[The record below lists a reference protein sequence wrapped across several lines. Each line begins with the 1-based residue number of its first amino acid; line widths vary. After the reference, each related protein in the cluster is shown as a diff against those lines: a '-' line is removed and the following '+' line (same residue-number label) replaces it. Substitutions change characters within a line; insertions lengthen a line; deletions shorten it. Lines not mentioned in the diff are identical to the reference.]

1 MFGLG
6 RSREPAGN
14 GQWLDCDGE
23 PVWLAWKPHP
33 KARRLKLLMAADGP
47 RLTLP
52 PRTSHRAA
60 EMFVHQ
66 HRDWLAQQWQKR
78 QAHVLLPLQI
88 GEPAQLPWLGQRLPI
103 AWIEDRALRV
113 VRHADH
119 WRIHTGARSSDAQ
132 LRAALLQEYR
142 HAGKVW
148 WLGVMQGYLS
158 DLPKAPSAL
167 RVKPLKSLWGS
178 LNAADAVTLD
188 VALLFAPP
196 QVADY
201 VLVHEL
207 CHLLQR
213 NHSPRFWREVEN
225 RFPHWRDQRDYL
237 KQHGTGL
244 KAEARRLFLNWDG
257 GH

>member
-1 MFGLG
+1 MFGLTRG
-6 RSREPAGN
+6 REPARE

-23 PVWLAWKPHP
+23 QVWLAWKPHP

-52 PRTSHRAA
+52 PRVRERDA
-60 EMFVHQ
+60 ELFVDQ
-66 HRDWLAQQWQKR
+66 HRDWLAQQWRKR
-78 QAHVLLPLQI
+78 QALSVSPLQI
-88 GEPAQLPWLGQRLPI
+88 GETAELSWLGQRLPI
-103 AWIEDRALRV
+103 VWIEDRALRV
-113 VRHADH
+113 VQHEDH
-119 WRIHTGARSSDAQ
+119 WRIHTSSRSSDRQ

-142 HAGKVW
+142 HAGQAW
-148 WLGVMQGYLS
+148 WLGVMQDYLS
-158 DLPKAPSAL
+158 GLPKAPSAL
-167 RVKPLKSLWGS
+167 RVKPLQSLWGS

-188 VALLFAPP
+188 AALLFAPP
-196 QVADY
+196 EVADY

-237 KQHGTGL
+237 KQHGSGL
-244 KAEARRLFLNWDG
+244 KAEARRLFG
-257 GH
+257 